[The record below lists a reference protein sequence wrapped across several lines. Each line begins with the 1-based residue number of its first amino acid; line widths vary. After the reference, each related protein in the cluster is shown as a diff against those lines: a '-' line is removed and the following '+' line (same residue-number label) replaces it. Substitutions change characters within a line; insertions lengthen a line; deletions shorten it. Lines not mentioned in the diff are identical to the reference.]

1 MNIPKLKKIKTTK
14 NYHGI
19 PLEDDYSWVDQ
30 PNILEVLKDPKK
42 LNSEVKDY
50 IEANNKITEDYFT
63 DVKNLQKNLFNE
75 IKGKIKLDD
84 TGLKYK
90 DKKYYYWAKTEAKG
104 NYGKRMR
111 QLIDGSKPEEVFFD
125 GDLEKKKSGS
135 EYFGVGTVSTSYCD
149 NFISYSLDLKGSEY
163 YTIYLRD
170 LRTGKNQKDVIENTS
185 GSVTWALDN
194 KSFFYSKLDKYH
206 RPRQIFKHVIG
217 TSSDQDQLIFEEK
230 DETFTCGIGIT
241 SDEKYFIIST
251 SDHITTEEYFF
262 PTDAKEINPTL
273 FKKRK
278 NDVRY
283 SIDSWRGY
291 FYVHTNEGAR
301 DYKVLRCKIDQ
312 IDKLEVFIPAKK
324 ETVIGG
330 FEFLD
335 DYILRSEKSDAIPK
349 LFVRNINT
357 NKEEEIKISDEPI
370 GVPGISLMQRDTNT
384 TMIRVGWESMAT
396 PGRVYEYDIVTKEK
410 KLVKETEIPSGHD
423 PSKYVVERIKARS
436 HDGRMVP
443 ISLVRLKDSKQD
455 GKSKVLL
462 YSYGA
467 YKHSVNCSFSASRF
481 CLVDRGITF
490 AIAHIRGGGDLGDS
504 WHTEGKKKLKKNTF
518 LDYIACANHLIEQR
532 YTYKGGIC
540 FYGGSAGGLTG
551 GAVANLSPDLFFGML
566 LLVPFVDTMTT
577 MLNDKL
583 PLTPGEWEMWGNP
596 IKSKEY
602 FEYILSYSPYN
613 NIKKKDYPPMLVTT
627 SLFDNRVLYSEP
639 VKYIAKLR
647 DLKTDNN
654 NQLLKCKMEAAGH
667 GGMSGRDNAIT
678 ELAEEYSFILKSAK
692 ILK

>member
-50 IEANNKITEDYFT
+50 IEANNKITEDYFA

-90 DKKYYYWAKTEAKG
+90 DKKYYYWAKTEASS

-149 NFISYSLDLKGSEY
+149 NFIAYSLDLKGSEY
-163 YTIYLRD
+163 YTIHLRD
-170 LRTGKNQKDVIENTS
+170 LRTGKNEKDVIENTS

-241 SDEKYFIIST
+241 SDEKYFIIGT

-262 PTDAKEINPTL
+262 PTDTKEINPTL

-301 DYKVLRCKIDQ
+301 DYKVLRCKTNQ
-312 IDKLEVFIPAKK
+312 IDKLDVFIPAKK

-423 PSKYVVERIKARS
+423 PSKYVVERIKAQS

-518 LDYIACANHLIEQR
+518 LDYVACANHLIEQR

-613 NIKKKDYPPMLVTT
+613 NIKKKDYPPMLITT

-692 ILK
+692 IFK

>member
-42 LNSEVKDY
+42 LNSQVKDY

-63 DVKNLQKNLFNE
+63 DVKELQKNLFNE

-90 DKKYYYWAKTEAKG
+90 DKRYYYWSKTEAKG

-111 QLIDGSKPEEVFFD
+111 QLIDGSKSEEVYFD

-149 NFISYSLDLKGSEY
+149 NFIAYSLDLKGSEY

-170 LRTGKNQKDVIENTS
+170 LRTGKNEKDVIENTS

-194 KSFFYSKLDKYH
+194 KSFFYSKLDQYH
-206 RPRQIFKHVIG
+206 RPRQIFKHVLG
-217 TSSDQDQLIFEEK
+217 TSTDQDQLIFEEK

-241 SDEKYFIIST
+241 SDEKYFIIGT

-262 PTDAKEINPTL
+262 PTDAREINPTL
-273 FKKRK
+273 FQKRK

-283 SIDSWRGY
+283 SIDSWQGY
-291 FYVHTNEGAR
+291 FYVHTNEEAR
-301 DYKVLRCKIDQ
+301 DYKVLRCKTSQ

-335 DYILRSEKSDAIPK
+335 DYIIRSEKSDAIPK
-349 LFVRNINT
+349 LFVRNIQT

-370 GVPGISLMQRDTNT
+370 GVPGVSLMQRDTNT

-396 PGRVYEYDIVTKEK
+396 PGQVYE
-410 KLVKETEIPSGHD
+410 L
-423 PSKYVVERIKARS
+423 
-436 HDGRMVP
+436 
-443 ISLVRLKDSKQD
+443 SL
-455 GKSKVLL
+455 
-462 YSYGA
+462 
-467 YKHSVNCSFSASRF
+467 
-481 CLVDRGITF
+481 I
-490 AIAHIRGGGDLGDS
+490 HI
-504 WHTEGKKKLKKNTF
+504 
-518 LDYIACANHLIEQR
+518 
-532 YTYKGGIC
+532 
-540 FYGGSAGGLTG
+540 
-551 GAVANLSPDLFFGML
+551 
-566 LLVPFVDTMTT
+566 
-577 MLNDKL
+577 
-583 PLTPGEWEMWGNP
+583 
-596 IKSKEY
+596 
-602 FEYILSYSPYN
+602 
-613 NIKKKDYPPMLVTT
+613 
-627 SLFDNRVLYSEP
+627 
-639 VKYIAKLR
+639 
-647 DLKTDNN
+647 
-654 NQLLKCKMEAAGH
+654 
-667 GGMSGRDNAIT
+667 
-678 ELAEEYSFILKSAK
+678 
-692 ILK
+692 

>member
-1 MNIPKLKKIKTTK
+1 MNIPKLRKNKTKK

-19 PLEDDYSWVDQ
+19 TLEDDYSWVDQ

-42 LNSEVKDY
+42 LDTEVKDY
-50 IEANNKITEDYFT
+50 IEANNEITENYFK
-63 DVKNLQKNLFNE
+63 DVKDFQKHLFNE

-90 DKKYYYWAKTEAKG
+90 DKKYYYWTKTEAKG

-111 QLIDGSKPEEVFFD
+111 QLIDGSKPEEIFFD

-149 NFISYSLDLKGSEY
+149 NFIAYSLDLKGSEY

-170 LRTGKNQKDVIENTS
+170 LRTGKNEKDIIENTS
-185 GSVTWALDN
+185 GSVTWSLDN

-217 TSSDQDQLIFEEK
+217 TSSNQDQLIFEEK

-241 SDEKYFIIST
+241 SDEKYFIIGT

-262 PTDAKEINPTL
+262 PTDAKEINLTL
-273 FKKRK
+273 FRKRK

-283 SIDSWRGY
+283 SIDSWQGF
-291 FYVHTNEGAR
+291 FYVHTNEEAR
-301 DYKVLRCKIDQ
+301 DYKVLRCKNDQ
-312 IDKLEVFIPAKK
+312 INKLEVFLPPKE

-330 FEFLD
+330 LEFLD
-335 DYILRSEKSDAIPK
+335 DYILRSEKSDAITK
-349 LFVRNINT
+349 LYVRDIKT
-357 NKEEEIKISDEPI
+357 NKEEEIKVSDEAI

-396 PGRVYEYDIVTKEK
+396 PGRVYEYDIVSKEK
-410 KLVKETEIPSGHD
+410 KLVKEIEIPSGHD
-423 PSKYVVERIKARS
+423 ANKYIVERIKAES
-436 HDGRMVP
+436 HDGQMIP
-443 ISLVRLKDSKQD
+443 ISLVRLKTAKQD
-455 GKSKVLL
+455 GNSKILL
-462 YSYGA
+462 YAYGA
-467 YKHSVNCSFSASRF
+467 YKHSISPSFSASRF
-481 CLVDRGITF
+481 CLIDRGITF
-490 AIAHIRGGGDLGDS
+490 AIAHVRGGGDLGDK
-504 WHTEGKKKLKKNTF
+504 HHEKGKKKFKKNTF

-551 GAVANLSPDLFFGML
+551 GAVANMAPDLFFGML

-577 MLNDKL
+577 MLNEKL

-613 NIKKKDYPPMLVTT
+613 NLDKKDYPPMLITT

-647 DLKTDNN
+647 DKKSDNN
-654 NQLLKCKMEAAGH
+654 IQLLKCKMEAAGH

-678 ELAEEYSFILKSAK
+678 ELAEEYSFILKSAN